1 MKTTARPIRS
11 TMVFGVVCGLLLVP
25 LAVGFSYVLSWS
37 IALCIIFWGY
47 LSAYSYMLTRW
58 SKKSF
63 ISSVFPLLLVLVA
76 IFWIDSISAFLLIA
90 LGVFS
95 WIRSGICY
103 PRHLIRRLFG
113 EIALCLG
120 GGALVAFLTP
130 ISVFS
135 WAMAVWLFFLV
146 QTLYFVIF
154 ENDHIAQE
162 NMGRD
167 PFDRAREQAEEILT
181 ANEYL

>member
-11 TMVFGVVCGLLLVP
+11 TMVFGLICGLLLIP
-25 LAVGFSYVLSWS
+25 LAVGLSYVVSWS
-37 IALCIIFWGY
+37 SALCIILWGY
-47 LSAYSYMLTRW
+47 LAAYSYMLTRW

-63 ISSVFPLLLVLVA
+63 ISNVFPLLLVLVT
-76 IFWIDSISAFLLIA
+76 IFWVDSISAFLLIA

-103 PRHLIRRLFG
+103 PKYFIRRLFA

-120 GGALVAFLTP
+120 GGTLVAILTP

-146 QTLYFVIF
+146 QALYFVIF
-154 ENDHIAQE
+154 EIDHIVKE
-162 NMGRD
+162 DIERD
-167 PFDRAREQAEEILT
+167 LFDQAREQAEKILS
-181 ANEYL
+181 AGL